1 MDTRIGI
8 LPFDKK
14 NDTEKNYQYE
24 ELGRQILA
32 ICGSEI
38 CVRFPFLCAA
48 VSALSLENTKNLK
61 TIGTDGSVIKANPLF
76 LIKTYENQPQKLKKG
91 YLHMLFHCLYLHP
104 FFSPK
109 RR

>member
-48 VSALSLENTKNLK
+48 VSALSVENTKNLK
-61 TIGTDGSVIKANPLF
+61 YMSR
-76 LIKTYENQPQKLKKG
+76 KKG
-91 YLHMLFHCLYLHP
+91 LFRLYHTEIELCTNGMWKNLSSHIFYLDL
-104 FFSPK
+104 
-109 RR
+109 